1 MLSSYPVSG
10 SDDGYLEVG
19 QRSSHLQIRYIYRA
33 IPLVQVFFFCTI
45 IEFPSILLST
55 FPRILHLNMDSKE
68 VKDSGLYDD
77 VHVGQPDYPDYTDA
91 NVESYDG
98 EHVNTGHTALK
109 RQLKSRHIAMI
120 SIGGVIGTGL
130 FLGTAN
136 SLKNGGPLGLLMGYL
151 AIGSVCYCVM
161 VSFEAAQVVPRRCL
175 IHLLSSV

>member
-1 MLSSYPVSG
+1 
-10 SDDGYLEVG
+10 
-19 QRSSHLQIRYIYRA
+19 
-33 IPLVQVFFFCTI
+33 
-45 IEFPSILLST
+45 
-55 FPRILHLNMDSKE
+55 MDSKE

-77 VHVGQPDYPDYTDA
+77 VHVGQPDYPDYADA

-161 VSFEAAQVVPRRCL
+161 VSSRLRKTFHDNV
-175 IHLLSSV
+175 